1 MADEPENYN
10 KILPIR
16 PCPFKNSNLHTMK
29 IILAET
35 AGFCMGVRRA
45 VDTTMSLVEDGEVN
59 IFTFGPLIHNP
70 QVLGLLQDQGVNV
83 LSEIPPEIRGTVI
96 IRAHGIPPSRKR
108 ELAEAGATVIDA
120 TCPRVLKVQAIIKKY
135 LEQNCFTIIIGDK
148 NHAEVN
154 GLLGYAGKQGAVVSN
169 EDDIEN
175 LDLPDP
181 YIIVSQ
187 TTQDSNVFN
196 RLSAEIMARFPG
208 GQVFNTICDST
219 HKRQDEVRKL
229 CAEVDAMVVVG
240 GKNSANTARLG
251 DVARSI
257 SCPVYV
263 VETEEELNPDEFK
276 EYETVGVTA
285 GASTPTWMIERV
297 INALRQNGNDKC

>member
-1 MADEPENYN
+1 
-10 KILPIR
+10 
-16 PCPFKNSNLHTMK
+16 MK

-45 VDTTMSLVEDGEVN
+45 VDTTMALVEDGEEN

-70 QVLGLLQDQGVNV
+70 QVLGILQKQGVSV
-83 LSEIPPEIRGTVI
+83 LAEIPPELNGTVI
-96 IRAHGIPPSRKR
+96 IRAHGIPPNQKR
-108 ELAEAGATVIDA
+108 ELAAAGAAVIDA

-135 LEQNCFTIIIGDK
+135 LEQDCFTVIIGDK

-154 GLLGYAGKQGAVVSN
+154 GLLGYAGEQGTVVSKL
-169 EDDIEN
+169 EDIDR

-187 TTQDSNVFN
+187 TTQDKNVFN
-196 RLSAEIMARFPG
+196 RLSSEIMARFPG
-208 GQVFNTICDST
+208 GRVFNTICDST

-229 CAEVDAMVVVG
+229 CNEVDAMVVVG

-251 DVARSI
+251 DVARSM

-263 VETEEELNPDEFK
+263 VETEKELNLAKFAK
-276 EYETVGVTA
+276 YETIGVTA

-297 INALRQNGNDKC
+297 VDALRQNGNDKC

>member
-1 MADEPENYN
+1 
-10 KILPIR
+10 
-16 PCPFKNSNLHTMK
+16 MK

-45 VDTTMSLVEDGEVN
+45 VDTTMALVEKGEKN

-70 QVLGLLQDQGVNV
+70 QVLKILQGQGVNI
-83 LSEIPPEIRGTVI
+83 LQKIPAKIDGTVI
-96 IRAHGIPPSRKR
+96 IRAHGIPPIKKK
-108 ELAEAGATVIDA
+108 ELAAAGALVVDA
-120 TCPRVLKVQAIIKKY
+120 TCPRVLKVQAIIKKF
-135 LEQNCFTIIIGDK
+135 LGRNCFTIIIGDK

-154 GLLGYAGKQGAVVSN
+154 GLLGYAGKRGAVVSS
-169 EDDIEN
+169 EHDIKH
-175 LDLPDP
+175 LKLPDQ

-187 TTQDSNVFN
+187 TTQDEAIFN
-196 RLSAEIMARFPG
+196 RLSGEIMARFPN

-219 HKRQDEVRKL
+219 HKRQDEVREL
-229 CAEVDAMVVVG
+229 CCKVDAVIVVG

-251 DVARSI
+251 DVARSM

-263 VETEEELNPDEFK
+263 VETEAELNQKKLRDYK
-276 EYETVGVTA
+276 TIGVTA

-297 INALRQNGNDKC
+297 INTLRQNGNIKC